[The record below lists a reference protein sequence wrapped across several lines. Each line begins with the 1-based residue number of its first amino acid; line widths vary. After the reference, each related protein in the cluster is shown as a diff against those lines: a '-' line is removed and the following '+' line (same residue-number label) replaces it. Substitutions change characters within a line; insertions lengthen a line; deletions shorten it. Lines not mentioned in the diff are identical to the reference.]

1 MNITPVRI
9 ATFNAAMASTASPS
23 ADELLAAAALY
34 DARRDSF
41 AQGKGITCRDIAA
54 KLLTFGDYASE
65 AQQGYAAKLVAWS
78 KPRTVSTE
86 RPNLSKLL
94 VPALFDVLQRH
105 TTFHA
110 GDLKLSRKNQDSL
123 CWIMLNDL
131 CVGKI
136 ENAAVTLFTKRLT
149 GERGADWVIT
159 MLREFDAD
167 PLAAA
172 VKYGK
177 LSGRCCSCGRD
188 LTDPASIEAG
198 IGPVCATKFS
208 A

>member
-9 ATFNAAMASTASPS
+9 ARFNSTAAQAASPS
-23 ADELLAAAALY
+23 ADELFAAAALF

-65 AQQGYAAKLVAWS
+65 AQQGYAAKLVAWA
-78 KPRTVSTE
+78 KPREVSAA
-86 RPNLSKLL
+86 RPNLTKLL
-94 VPALFDVLQRH
+94 VPSLFDVLQRH
-105 TTFHA
+105 STFHV
-110 GDLKLSRKNQDSL
+110 GQVKLSRKNQDSL
-123 CWIMLNDL
+123 VWIRLNDL

-136 ENAAVTLFTKRLT
+136 EDAIVTLFTKRLDD
-149 GERGADWVIT
+149 EARLHVLA
-159 MLREFDAD
+159 LLQELNAD

-172 VKYGK
+172 MKHGK

>member
-65 AQQGYAAKLVAWS
+65 AQQGYAAKLVAWA
-78 KPRTVSTE
+78 KPREVSAA

-105 TTFHA
+105 TTFHV
-110 GDLKLSRKNQDSL
+110 GQVKLSRKNQDSL
-123 CWIMLNDL
+123 VWIMLNDL

-136 ENAAVTLFTKRLT
+136 EDAAVTLFTKRLDD
-149 GERGADWVIT
+149 EARLHVLA
-159 MLREFDAD
+159 LLQELNAD

-172 VKYGK
+172 MKHGK

-188 LTDPASIEAG
+188 LTDPVSIEAG

>member
-9 ATFNAAMASTASPS
+9 ARFNSTAAQAASPS
-23 ADELLAAAALY
+23 ADELLAAAALF

-54 KLLTFGDYASE
+54 KLITFGDYASE

-78 KPRTVSTE
+78 KPRTPVVD
-86 RPNLSKLL
+86 LKQDVI
-94 VPALFDVLQRH
+94 VPRLFDVLQRH
-105 TTFHA
+105 STFHA
-110 GDLKLSRKNQDSL
+110 GEFRISRKNQDSL
-123 CWIMLNDL
+123 CWIMWNDQ

-136 ENAAVTLFTKRLT
+136 EDARVTLFFKRLIDANVHREQVI
-149 GERGADWVIT
+149 ER
-159 MLREFDAD
+159 LREFDAD

-188 LTDPASIEAG
+188 LTDPVSIEAG
-198 IGPVCATKFS
+198 IGPVCARKFS